1 MQQPGF
7 SFATEDIVG
16 ITDEIWLRSVDYSIV
31 LMLISWFWKLYNG
44 YVRKYLCL
52 FGNILLSIYR

>member
-52 FGNILLSIYR
+52 VIYS